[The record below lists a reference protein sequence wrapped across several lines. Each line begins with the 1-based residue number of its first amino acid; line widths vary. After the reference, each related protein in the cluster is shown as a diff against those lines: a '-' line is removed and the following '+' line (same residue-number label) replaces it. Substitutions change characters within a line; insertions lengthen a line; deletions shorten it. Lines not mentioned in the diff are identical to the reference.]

1 LNDETGRLL
10 LDVGCLLDFSPSG
23 IVRLVQS
30 LGLCFDPLLKCFKR
44 FIVLLPDAAVW
55 VAEDLRTRAGLSPSY
70 DAIASRREYW
80 FKNNAHKYKWP
91 PSWPRPSPPFVT
103 DNFS

>member
-30 LGLCFDPLLKCFKR
+30 LGLCLDPHLKCLKR
-44 FIVLLPDAAVW
+44 FIVLLPGAAVRI
-55 VAEDLRTRAGLSPSY
+55 AEDLRTRAGLSLSY
-70 DAIASRREYW
+70 DAAGRREYRLP
-80 FKNNAHKYKWP
+80 NDPHPYTRT
-91 PSWPRPSPPFVT
+91 PSQPLPSPPFIM
-103 DNFS
+103 DDLP

>member
-30 LGLCFDPLLKCFKR
+30 LGLCFYPHLKCLKR
-44 FIVLLPDAAVW
+44 FIVLLPGAAVRI
-55 VAEDLRTRAGLSPSY
+55 AEDLRMRAGLSLSY
-70 DAIASRREYW
+70 DAARRREYW
-80 FKNNAHKYKWP
+80 LPNDPHPYTRT
-91 PSWPRPSPPFVT
+91 PSQPLPSPPFVT
-103 DNFS
+103 KNFS

>member
-30 LGLCFDPLLKCFKR
+30 LGLCFYPHLKCLKR
-44 FIVLLPDAAVW
+44 FIVLLPDASVRI
-55 VAEDLRTRAGLSPSY
+55 AEDLRTREG
-70 DAIASRREYW
+70 
-80 FKNNAHKYKWP
+80 
-91 PSWPRPSPPFVT
+91 
-103 DNFS
+103 

>member
-30 LGLCFDPLLKCFKR
+30 LGLCFYPHLKCLKR
-44 FIVLLPDAAVW
+44 FIVLLPGAAVRI
-55 VAEDLRTRAGLSPSY
+55 AEDLRTRAGLSFSY
-70 DAIASRREYW
+70 DADRQSAESIGFQMTHIGQHSIQCQLL
-80 FKNNAHKYKWP
+80 
-91 PSWPRPSPPFVT
+91 
-103 DNFS
+103 

>member
-30 LGLCFDPLLKCFKR
+30 LGLCFYPLLKCLKR
-44 FIVLLPDAAVW
+44 FIVLLPGAAVR
-55 VAEDLRTRAGLSPSY
+55 VAEDLRTRAGLSLSY
-70 DAIASRREYW
+70 DAAGRREYR
-80 FKNNAHKYKWP
+80 FPKGPHQYTRTSGQP
-91 PSWPRPSPPFVT
+91 LPSPPFVT
-103 DNFS
+103 KNFS